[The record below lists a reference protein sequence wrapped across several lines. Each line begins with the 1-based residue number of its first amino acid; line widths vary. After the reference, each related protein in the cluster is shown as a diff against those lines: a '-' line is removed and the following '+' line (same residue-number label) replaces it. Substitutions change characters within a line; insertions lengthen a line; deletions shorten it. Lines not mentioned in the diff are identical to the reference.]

1 MTRILQNTLFVLIAV
16 FSGIQS
22 VAATE
27 IPHAD
32 PAEVGISAER
42 LGKIQPAM
50 QALVDSGK
58 FAGILTLVARKGKI
72 VHFKTVGFKDL
83 ASSKPMTEDALFR
96 IYSMTKPV
104 TSVAIMML
112 YEDGKL
118 NLDDPVSKFIP
129 EFAKTKVYAGG
140 GSQNPML
147 APLKRAIA
155 ISDLLSHTSGL
166 TYGNFGQTPVDTL
179 YRAANLFASP
189 SNAAFARK
197 VARLPLR
204 FQPGT
209 RWLYGVSTDILGRVV
224 EVASG
229 MSLGEFFSQR
239 IFAPLDMFDTGFYVP
254 EEKRDRLATLYRK
267 RDGKL
272 EPRNTQSNTRPGA
285 WESGGGGLV
294 STARDYLRFAQLLH
308 NGGEL
313 YGTRILKPETVRLMT
328 ANHLPETA
336 PYRHRQRKSDGF
348 GYGFAVIVD
357 ETETDWVD
365 HNGTY
370 YWSGIAKT
378 HFWIDP
384 QNEMISM
391 VWTQL
396 RGSGNVTRHFQPLV
410 YDALETALTK

>member
-1 MTRILQNTLFVLIAV
+1 MTRFLQ
-16 FSGIQS
+16 SGLLAICLLS
-22 VAATE
+22 HSIFAAE

-32 PAEVGISAER
+32 PAEVGMSAER
-42 LGKIQPAM
+42 LEKIQPAM

-72 VHFKTVGFKDL
+72 AHLETVGFRDL

-112 YEDGKL
+112 YEEGKL
-118 NLDDPVSKFIP
+118 DLDNPVSEFIP
-129 EFAKTKVYAGG
+129 EFAETNVYAGG
-140 GSQNPML
+140 GAQNPTL
-147 APLKRAIA
+147 VPLKRAITLA
-155 ISDLLSHTSGL
+155 DLLSHTSGL
-166 TYGNFGQTPVDTL
+166 TYGSFGQTPVDTL
-179 YRAANLFASP
+179 YRAANLFSSP
-189 SNAAFARK
+189 SNAAFAQK

-224 EVASG
+224 EIASG

-254 EEKRDRLATLYRK
+254 EEKRARLATLYRK

-272 EPRNTQSNTRPGA
+272 EPRNTQSNVRRGT

-294 STARDYLRFAQLLH
+294 STARDYLRFAQMLH
-308 NGGEL
+308 DGGAL

-357 ETETDWVD
+357 ETETEWVD
-365 HNGTY
+365 ENGTY

-391 VWTQL
+391 VWAQL
-396 RGSGNVTRHFQPLV
+396 RGAGNVTQHFQPLV
-410 YDALETALTK
+410 YEALETGLTK

>member
-22 VAATE
+22 VTATE

-42 LGKIQPAM
+42 LWKIQPAM

-72 VHFKTVGFKDL
+72 VHFKTVGFSDL

-96 IYSMTKPV
+96 IYSMTKPI

-118 NLDDPVSKFIP
+118 DLDDPVSKFIP

-147 APLKRAIA
+147 VPLKRAIT

-166 TYGNFGQTPVDTL
+166 TYGSFGQTPVDTL
-179 YRAANLFASP
+179 YRAVNLFASP

-209 RWLYGVSTDILGRVV
+209 RWVYGVSTDILGRVV

-229 MSLGEFFSQR
+229 RSLGEFFSQR

-272 EPRNTQSNTRPGA
+272 EPRNPQGNPRPGA

-294 STARDYLRFAQLLH
+294 STARDYLRFAQMLH

-313 YGTRILKPETVRLMT
+313 YGTRILKPETIRLMT

-396 RGSGNVTRHFQPLV
+396 RGAGNVTRHFQPLV
-410 YDALETALTK
+410 YEALEPGLTK

>member
-1 MTRILQNTLFVLIAV
+1 MTRFLQ
-16 FSGIQS
+16 SGLLAICLLS
-22 VAATE
+22 HSIFAAE

-32 PAEVGISAER
+32 PAEVGMSAER
-42 LGKIQPAM
+42 LEKIQPAM

-72 VHFKTVGFKDL
+72 AHLETVGFRDL

-112 YEDGKL
+112 YEEGKL
-118 NLDDPVSKFIP
+118 DLDDPVSEFIP
-129 EFAKTKVYAGG
+129 EFAQTNVYAGG
-140 GSQNPML
+140 GAQNPTL
-147 APLKRAIA
+147 VPLKRAITLA
-155 ISDLLSHTSGL
+155 DLLSHTSGL
-166 TYGNFGQTPVDTL
+166 TYGSFGQTPVDTL
-179 YRAANLFASP
+179 YRAANLFSSP
-189 SNAAFARK
+189 SNAAFAQK

-224 EVASG
+224 EIASG

-254 EEKRDRLATLYRK
+254 EEKRARLATLYRK

-272 EPRNTQSNTRPGA
+272 EPRNTQSNTRRGT

-294 STARDYLRFAQLLH
+294 STARDYLRFAQMLH
-308 NGGEL
+308 DGGAL

-348 GYGFAVIVD
+348 GYGFAVLVD
-357 ETETDWVD
+357 ETETEWVD
-365 HNGTY
+365 ENGTY

-391 VWTQL
+391 VWAQL
-396 RGSGNVTRHFQPLV
+396 RGAGNVTQHFQPLV
-410 YDALETALTK
+410 YEALETGLTK

>member
-1 MTRILQNTLFVLIAV
+1 MTRFLQ
-16 FSGIQS
+16 SGLLAICLLS
-22 VAATE
+22 HSIFAAE

-32 PAEVGISAER
+32 PAEVGMSAER
-42 LGKIQPAM
+42 LEKIQPAM

-72 VHFKTVGFKDL
+72 AHLETVGFRDL
-83 ASSKPMTEDALFR
+83 ASSKPLTEDALFR

-112 YEDGKL
+112 YEEGKL
-118 NLDDPVSKFIP
+118 DLDDPVSEFIP
-129 EFAKTKVYAGG
+129 EFAETNVYAGG
-140 GSQNPML
+140 GAQNPTL
-147 APLKRAIA
+147 VPLKRAITLA
-155 ISDLLSHTSGL
+155 DLLSHTSGL
-166 TYGNFGQTPVDTL
+166 TYGSFGQTPVDTL
-179 YRAANLFASP
+179 YRAANLFSSP
-189 SNAAFARK
+189 SNAAFAQK
-197 VARLPLR
+197 VVRLPLR

-254 EEKRDRLATLYRK
+254 EEKRARLATLYRK

-272 EPRNTQSNTRPGA
+272 EPRNTQGNTRRGT

-294 STARDYLRFAQLLH
+294 STARDYLRFAQMLH
-308 NGGEL
+308 DGGAL

-357 ETETDWVD
+357 ETETEWVD
-365 HNGTY
+365 ENGTY

-391 VWTQL
+391 VWAQL

-410 YDALETALTK
+410 YEALETGLTK

>member
-1 MTRILQNTLFVLIAV
+1 MTRFLQSSLLAICLLSHSIF
-16 FSGIQS
+16 
-22 VAATE
+22 AAE
-27 IPHAD
+27 IPRAN
-32 PAEVGISAER
+32 PAEVGMSAER

-72 VHFKTVGFKDL
+72 AHLETAGFRDL

-112 YEDGKL
+112 YEAGKL
-118 NLDDPVSKFIP
+118 DLDDPVSKFIP
-129 EFAKTKVYAGG
+129 EFAETKVYAGG
-140 GSQNPML
+140 GAQNPTVV
-147 APLKRAIA
+147 PLKRAITLA
-155 ISDLLSHTSGL
+155 DLLSHTSGL
-166 TYGNFGQTPVDTL
+166 TYGSFGQTPVDTL
-179 YRAANLFASP
+179 YRAANLFSSA
-189 SNAAFARK
+189 SNAAFAQK

-224 EVASG
+224 EAASG

-254 EEKRDRLATLYRK
+254 KEKRDRLATLYRK

-272 EPRNTQSNTRPGA
+272 EPRDMPSNTRPGA

-294 STARDYLRFAQLLH
+294 STARDYLRFAQMLH
-308 NGGEL
+308 DGGAL

-348 GYGFAVIVD
+348 GYGFAIIVD

-365 HNGTY
+365 NNGTY

-384 QNEMISM
+384 QNELISM
-391 VWTQL
+391 VWAQL
-396 RGSGNVTRHFQPLV
+396 RGAGNVTRHFQPLV
-410 YDALETALTK
+410 YEALETGLTK